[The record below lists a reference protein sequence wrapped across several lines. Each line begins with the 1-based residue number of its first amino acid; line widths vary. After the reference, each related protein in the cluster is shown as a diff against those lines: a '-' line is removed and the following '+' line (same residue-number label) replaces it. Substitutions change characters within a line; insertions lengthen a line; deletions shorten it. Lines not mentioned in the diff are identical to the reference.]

1 MKKKINYILKSLI
14 SSNNYVLIPKLLIS
28 LIAVVMVLIYHPVF
42 SQPNSLKNLQFRADD
57 FFRAELYV
65 HALAAYT
72 QLDSINPNNAEINYK
87 LGICLLQTSSKNKAL
102 DVLLKAQQL
111 GVQSNGFA
119 FNLGKAYHFNSRFL
133 EAIAQ
138 FENAKLL
145 VTDSLTTG
153 KFRHQQLIKLIKNC
167 RNGLALSKHLQQV
180 KITNL
185 GTAVNSKYP
194 EYAPLLVADESSLIF
209 TSCRI
214 GSLGNKKDPKT
225 GNYFEDIWTS
235 NKNETHQYSQ
245 AKNIGSPINTE
256 GHDATATISVDGQTL
271 IIYRNENLYISY
283 LKGTVWSEP
292 ILLPKTINTD
302 AWESSAS
309 LSADGKTL
317 YFSSNKKGGFGGK
330 DIYLS
335 HKNSKGNWEV
345 ATNLGS
351 TVNTA
356 ADEESPFIHP
366 NQKTLY
372 FSSDR
377 AESIGGFDIF
387 STSVDSLNS
396 WSKPLNIGLPIN
408 SPEDDLDFVWSADGK
423 RAYFSSIRVGGF
435 GEEDIYMLEREAV
448 QTSLILITGKVLDKK
463 SMQPIAASVTL
474 SNIQDP
480 NNPTTVVTNETNGK
494 YTLIATP
501 GKKYAINIA
510 APNYLPHSGY
520 LYVADTINYMEQQQD
535 YLLQPIAIG
544 NSTALRNIFF
554 DTNKSTLRNE
564 SRFELDA
571 LLQFLQKNKNI
582 KIQISGHTDDLGGD
596 DYNLTL
602 SQARADTV
610 KTFLVGK
617 GISAARLNAIG
628 KGKTQPIASNDTE
641 SNRQQN
647 RRIEIEVK

>member
-1 MKKKINYILKSLI
+1 MKKKKECVFNKLA
-14 SSNNYVLIPKLLIS
+14 SNNTCVLLSKPLIS
-28 LIAVVMVLIYHPVF
+28 LIAMVMFINHPIF

-65 HALAAYT
+65 HALTAYT

-111 GVQSNGFA
+111 GLQSNGLA
-119 FNLGKAYHFNSRFL
+119 FNLGKAYHFNSKFA

-138 FENAKLL
+138 FETAKLL
-145 VTDSLTTG
+145 ITDSLTTG
-153 KFRHQQLIKLIKNC
+153 KFRHQQLIKLVKNC
-167 RNGLALSKHLQQV
+167 RNGLALSKQLQQV

-185 GTAVNSKYP
+185 GSAVNSKYP
-194 EYAPLLVADESSLIF
+194 EYAPLLVADESSLFF

-225 GNYFEDIWTS
+225 GNYFEDIWTA

-292 ILLPKTINTD
+292 MLLPKTINTD

-309 LSADGKTL
+309 LSSDGKTL

-335 HKNSKGNWEV
+335 HKNEKGNWE
-345 ATNLGS
+345 AAINLGS
-351 TVNTA
+351 VVNTA

-366 NQKTLY
+366 DQKTLY

-387 STSVDSLNS
+387 SSTIDTIGI
-396 WSKPLNIGLPIN
+396 WSKPMNIGLPIN

-423 RAYFSSIRVGGF
+423 RAYFSSIRVGGL

-448 QTSLILITGKVLDKK
+448 QTSLILITGKILDKN
-463 SMQPIAASVTL
+463 SLQPVAATITL
-474 SNIQDP
+474 TDFQNAK
-480 NNPTTVVTNETNGK
+480 NTTTIVANEINGK

-510 APNYLPHSGY
+510 APNYLPHSKH
-520 LYVADTINYMEQQQD
+520 LFVADTVNYMEEQQD

-544 NSTALRNIFF
+544 NSTALRNVFF
-554 DTNKSTLRNE
+554 DTNKSTLQSE

-582 KIQISGHTDDLGGD
+582 KIQISGHTDNLGSD

-602 SQARADTV
+602 SQARADAV

-641 SNRQQN
+641 LNRQQN